1 MYLHL
6 GQDIVVPSRNIV
18 GVFDIENTS
27 ISKITKDFLA
37 AQEKLHQ
44 VINVC
49 TDLPKS
55 FVVCKENG
63 KNIVYISQI
72 SCATLKKRSN
82 FIEDIGVIL

>member
-27 ISKITKDFLA
+27 ISKITKDFLST
-37 AQEKLHQ
+37 QEKLHQ

-55 FVVCKENG
+55 FIVCKENG

-82 FIEDIGVIL
+82 FIEDMGVIL

>member
-6 GQDIVVPSRNIV
+6 GQDIVVPSRNII

-37 AQEKLHQ
+37 SQEKLHQ

-49 TDLPKS
+49 NDLPKS
-55 FVVCKENG
+55 FIVCEENG
-63 KNIVYISQI
+63 KSIIYISQI

-82 FIEDIGVIL
+82 FIEDMGVIL